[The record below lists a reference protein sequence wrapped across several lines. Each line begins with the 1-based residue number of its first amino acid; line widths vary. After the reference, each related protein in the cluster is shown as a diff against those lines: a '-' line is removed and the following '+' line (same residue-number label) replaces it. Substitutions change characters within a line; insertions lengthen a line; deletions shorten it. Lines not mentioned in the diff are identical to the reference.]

1 MVAIRWWCWCCRQR
15 WKKTILIS
23 FEIRYSRVQS
33 LDSITVLCYV
43 LSNERVF
50 FLPRFISLSPSF
62 HLSMFRSFF
71 FYSLWDCC
79 IPDKATNNANT
90 NTKQFIAVLTFYIH
104 THHTH
109 TNKCTLKFPR
119 YTPILESC
127 CCLCVHWIDTR
138 ILISRSHSST
148 FCCTNRKFHYCC
160 HRRRRNSHS
169 DGQIKNQS
177 EFHLKW
183 QRYDTIKHD
192 TYETVRDIYPKLIL
206 NGIQNKHKKSYFLLQ
221 SFKSIFYNV
230 EIQLLDNYYKLL
242 GIFAALN
249 EEISKKNL
257 PRFRE
262 ATNISNLGTDF
273 RRRQTLNKLCTNRSE
288 KLCQVFSHTVMSLCF
303 SLTLV
308 QSMIHYNLITIYFCL
323 FVILTF

>member
-15 WKKTILIS
+15 WKKNDLDFIWNSVLARAITRLYHCSLLCAFEWAS
-23 FEIRYSRVQS
+23 FFSSPFY
-33 LDSITVLCYV
+33 L
-43 LSNERVF
+43 
-50 FLPRFISLSPSF
+50 SLSIFPSF
-62 HLSMFRSFF
+62 HVPFVF

-127 CCLCVHWIDTR
+127 CCLCVYWIDTR

-148 FCCTNRKFHYCC
+148 FCWTNRKFHYCC

-249 EEISKKNL
+249 ENFEKKPSEI
-257 PRFRE
+257 PRSYKHFDFGHW
-262 ATNISNLGTDF
+262 ISSSSNT
-273 RRRQTLNKLCTNRSE
+273 E
-288 KLCQVFSHTVMSLCF
+288 WIMH
-303 SLTLV
+303 
-308 QSMIHYNLITIYFCL
+308 
-323 FVILTF
+323 